1 MAPAFK
7 IEPEYQNNNKLLK
20 DRFVDQYRASRSG
33 DFRKKWRFW
42 RFGEV
47 RSEMAITSKISLK
60 SKNQDH
66 FYTNN
71 F

>member
-1 MAPAFK
+1 MASAFK

-33 DFRKKWRFW
+33 DFHKKWRFW

-47 RSEMAITSKISLK
+47 RSEMAIASKISLK
-60 SKNQDH
+60 SKNRKEVLAI
-66 FYTNN
+66 
-71 F
+71 